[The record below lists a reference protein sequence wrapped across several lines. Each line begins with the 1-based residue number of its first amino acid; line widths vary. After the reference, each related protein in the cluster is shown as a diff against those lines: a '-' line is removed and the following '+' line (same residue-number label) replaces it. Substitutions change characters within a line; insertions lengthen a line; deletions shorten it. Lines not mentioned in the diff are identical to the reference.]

1 MVLASSLGIGALLNE
16 GRGQVR
22 VKETLKLGV
31 TYYLEGL
38 DGVESAKA
46 SCGSGG
52 VLWSRILT

>member
-1 MVLASSLGIGALLNE
+1 MVLAAYLGIGALLNDC
-16 GRGQVR
+16 RGQVR
-22 VKETLKLGV
+22 VKETLKFGV

-46 SCGSGG
+46 GCGSGG